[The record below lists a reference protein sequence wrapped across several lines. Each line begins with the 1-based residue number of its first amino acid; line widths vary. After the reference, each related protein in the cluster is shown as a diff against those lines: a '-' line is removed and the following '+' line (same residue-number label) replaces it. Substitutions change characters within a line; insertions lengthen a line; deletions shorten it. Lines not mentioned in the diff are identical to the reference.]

1 MRAGSGALGRLT
13 VASDRPPSGL
23 SRELIALRAARELE
37 PGSVVNLGIGLP
49 TLVAGFVEPSDD
61 ILFQAENGILG
72 YSGISESGFDSDLIN
87 AGGQPVDL
95 VPGASFFDTA
105 DSFAMIRGGHIDA
118 AILGGLQ
125 VSARG
130 DLANWYVPAR
140 GGGSV
145 GGAMDLS
152 VGARRLIVAMAHVTR
167 EGEPRI
173 VDVCEYPLTAER
185 CVDVIITDLAVIDV
199 TLDGLTLRE
208 TAPGIAAEDVAA
220 WTGAPLLIPASVPEM
235 SL

>member
-1 MRAGSGALGRLT
+1 MTNS
-13 VASDRPPSGL
+13 RPPTGL
-23 SRELIALRAARELE
+23 SRELIALRAARELD
-37 PGSVVNLGIGLP
+37 PRSVVNLGIGLP
-49 TLVAGFVEPSDD
+49 TLVAGFVEPSDG

-72 YSGISESGFDSDLIN
+72 YSGVSESDFDSDLIN

-95 VPGASFFDTA
+95 VAGASFFDTA

-125 VSARG
+125 VSAQG

-145 GGAMDLS
+145 GGAMDLA
-152 VGARRLIVAMAHVTR
+152 VGAKKLIVAMAHVTR

-173 VDVCEYPLTAER
+173 VEVCDYPLTAER
-185 CVDVIITDLAVIDV
+185 CVDVIITDYAVIDV
-199 TLDGLTLRE
+199 AESGLKLRE
-208 TAPGIAAEDVAA
+208 VAPGISVGEVID
-220 WTGAPLLIPASVPEM
+220 WTGAPLDVSGDVIEM

>member
-1 MRAGSGALGRLT
+1 M
-13 VASDRPPSGL
+13 ASTTPPSGL

-49 TLVAGFVEPSDD
+49 TLVAGFVEPSDN

-72 YSGISESGFDSDLIN
+72 YSGVSEADFDSDLIN
-87 AGGQPVDL
+87 AGGQPVEL

-125 VSARG
+125 VSTQG

-145 GGAMDLS
+145 GGAMDLA
-152 VGARRLIVAMAHVTR
+152 VGARKLIIAMAHVTR
-167 EGEPRI
+167 DAEPRI
-173 VDVCEYPLTAER
+173 VEVCEYPLTAER

-199 TLDGLTLRE
+199 TPSGLALRE
-208 TAPGIAAEDVAA
+208 TAPGISPDDVAM
-220 WTGAPLLIPASVPEM
+220 WTGAPISIPSTVPEM
-235 SL
+235 TL

>member
-1 MRAGSGALGRLT
+1 M
-13 VASDRPPSGL
+13 ASSTAPVSL
-23 SRELIALRAARELE
+23 SRELIALRAARELA

-49 TLVAGFVEPSDD
+49 TLVAGFVEAADG
-61 ILFQAENGILG
+61 IRFQAENGILG
-72 YSGISESGFDSDLIN
+72 YSGISDSDFDADLIN

-95 VPGASFFDTA
+95 LAGASFFDTA

-118 AILGGLQ
+118 AVLGGLQ

-145 GGAMDLS
+145 GGAMDLA
-152 VGARRLIVAMAHVTR
+152 VGARTLIIAMAHVTR

-173 VDVCEYPLTAER
+173 VEVCDYPLTAER
-185 CVDVIITDLAVIDV
+185 CVDVIVTDLAVIDV
-199 TLDGLTLRE
+199 TARGLSLRE
-208 TAPGIAAEDVAA
+208 TAPGVSVEEVGA
-220 WTGAPLLIPASVPEM
+220 WTGAALDTSGPVREM

>member
-1 MRAGSGALGRLT
+1 MAA
-13 VASDRPPSGL
+13 ARPPAGL
-23 SRELIALRAARELE
+23 SRELIALRAARELR

-49 TLVAGFVEPSDD
+49 TLVAGFVEPSDS

-72 YSGISESGFDSDLIN
+72 YAGVSDADFDADLIN

-95 VPGASFFDTA
+95 VAGASFFDTA

-118 AILGGLQ
+118 AVLGGLQ

-145 GGAMDLS
+145 GGAMDLA
-152 VGARRLIVAMAHVTR
+152 VGARQLIVAMAHVTR

-173 VDVCEYPLTAER
+173 VEVCDYPLTAKR

-199 TLDGLTLRE
+199 TAAGLSLRE
-208 TAPGIAAEDVAA
+208 TAPGVSVEEVAA
-220 WTGAPLLIPASVPEM
+220 WTGAPLDTSGAVGEM
-235 SL
+235 LL

>member
-1 MRAGSGALGRLT
+1 MQGA
-13 VASDRPPSGL
+13 SPPVGL

-49 TLVAGFVEPSDD
+49 TLVAGFVEPTDQ

-72 YSGISESGFDSDLIN
+72 YAGISESAFDSDLIN

-95 VPGASFFDTA
+95 VAGASFFDTA

-125 VSARG
+125 VSAQG

-145 GGAMDLS
+145 GGAMDLA
-152 VGARRLIVAMAHVTR
+152 VGARKLIVAMAHVTR

-173 VDVCEYPLTAER
+173 VEVCDYPLTAER
-185 CVDVIITDLAVIDV
+185 CVDVIISDLAVIDV
-199 TLDGLTLRE
+199 TTSGLRLRE
-208 TAPGIAAEDVAA
+208 TAPGVSIEQVVA
-220 WTGAPLLIPASVPEM
+220 WTAAALVVSEPVRGMTL
-235 SL
+235 

>member
-1 MRAGSGALGRLT
+1 MPDA
-13 VASDRPPSGL
+13 RPPNGL

-49 TLVAGFVEPSDD
+49 TLVAGFVEPADG

-72 YSGISESGFDSDLIN
+72 YSGISESDFDSDLIN

-95 VPGASFFDTA
+95 VAGASFFDTA

-118 AILGGLQ
+118 AVLGGLQ
-125 VSARG
+125 VSAAG

-145 GGAMDLS
+145 GGAMDLA
-152 VGARRLIVAMAHVTR
+152 VGARKLIIAMAHVTR
-167 EGEPRI
+167 DGEPRI
-173 VDVCEYPLTAER
+173 VEVCDYPLTAER

-199 TLDGLTLRE
+199 SASGLSLRE
-208 TAPGIAAEDVAA
+208 TAPGVSPQEVAR
-220 WTGAPLLIPASVPEM
+220 WTGAPLIIPPVVAEM

>member
-1 MRAGSGALGRLT
+1 MPGA
-13 VASDRPPSGL
+13 SPPAGL

-49 TLVAGFVEPSDD
+49 TLVAGFVEPTDQ

-72 YSGISESGFDSDLIN
+72 YAGISESDFDPDLIN

-95 VPGASFFDTA
+95 VAGASFFDTA
-105 DSFAMIRGGHIDA
+105 DSFAMIRGGHIEA
-118 AILGGLQ
+118 AVLGGLQ
-125 VSARG
+125 VSAQG

-145 GGAMDLS
+145 GGAMDLA
-152 VGARRLIVAMAHVTR
+152 VGARKLIVAMAHVTR
-167 EGEPRI
+167 EGAPRI
-173 VDVCEYPLTAER
+173 VEVSDYPLTAER

-199 TLDGLTLRE
+199 TKFGLALRE
-208 TAPGIAAEDVAA
+208 TAPGVSVAEIVGR
-220 WTGAPLLIPASVPEM
+220 TGAKLDTSGPLSEM

>member
-1 MRAGSGALGRLT
+1 MSEA
-13 VASDRPPSGL
+13 RPPTGL

-49 TLVAGFVEPSDD
+49 TLVAGFVEPSDG

-72 YSGISESGFDSDLIN
+72 YSDVSESDFDSDLIN

-95 VPGASFFDTA
+95 VAGASFFDTA
-105 DSFAMIRGGHIDA
+105 ESFAMIRGGHIDA

-125 VSARG
+125 VSAQG

-145 GGAMDLS
+145 GGAMDLA
-152 VGARRLIVAMAHVTR
+152 VGAKKLIIAMAHVTR
-167 EGEPRI
+167 DGEPRI
-173 VDVCEYPLTAER
+173 VDVCDYPLTAER
-185 CVDVIITDLAVIDV
+185 CVDVIITDYAVIDV
-199 TLDGLTLRE
+199 TKSGLQLRE
-208 TAPGIAAEDVAA
+208 VAPGVSVGEVID
-220 WTGAPLLIPASVPEM
+220 WTGAAVDVSGDVIEM

>member
-1 MRAGSGALGRLT
+1 MTNAT
-13 VASDRPPSGL
+13 PPAGL

-37 PGSVVNLGIGLP
+37 PGWVVNLGIGLP
-49 TLVAGFVEPSDD
+49 TLLAGFVEPSDN

-72 YSGISESGFDSDLIN
+72 YSGISESDFDSDLIN

-105 DSFAMIRGGHIDA
+105 DSFAMIRGGHMDA
-118 AILGGLQ
+118 AVLGGLQ
-125 VSARG
+125 VSEQG

-145 GGAMDLS
+145 GGAMDLA
-152 VGARRLIVAMAHVTR
+152 VGARKLIIAMAHVTR

-173 VDVCEYPLTAER
+173 VEACDYPLTAER

-199 TLDGLTLRE
+199 TESGLTLRE
-208 TAPGIAAEDVAA
+208 RAPGIAAAA
-220 WTGAPLLIPASVPEM
+220 VEEWTGAALLIPDNVPEM

>member
-1 MRAGSGALGRLT
+1 MPDA
-13 VASDRPPSGL
+13 RPPNGL

-49 TLVAGFVEPSDD
+49 TLVAGFVEPADG

-72 YSGISESGFDSDLIN
+72 YSGISESDFDSDLIN

-95 VPGASFFDTA
+95 VAGASFFDTA

-118 AILGGLQ
+118 AVLGGLQ
-125 VSARG
+125 VSAAG

-145 GGAMDLS
+145 GGAMDLA
-152 VGARRLIVAMAHVTR
+152 VGARKLIIAMAHVTR
-167 EGEPRI
+167 DGEPRI
-173 VDVCEYPLTAER
+173 VEVCDYPLTAER

-199 TLDGLTLRE
+199 TVDGLSLRE
-208 TAPGIAAEDVAA
+208 TAPGVSPQEVAR
-220 WTGAPLLIPASVPEM
+220 WTGAPLITPPVVSEM